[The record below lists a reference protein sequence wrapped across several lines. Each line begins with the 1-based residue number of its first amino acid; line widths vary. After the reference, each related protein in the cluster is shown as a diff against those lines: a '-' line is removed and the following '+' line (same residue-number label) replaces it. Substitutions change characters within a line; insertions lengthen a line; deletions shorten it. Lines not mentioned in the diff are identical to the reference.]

1 MANNPT
7 PQKTVTSNP
16 SINTD
21 LIEALANVSL
31 FKTQEHF
38 RAELR
43 NYIATPY
50 DQKTP
55 KEKVK
60 ERPDGYDYVESS
72 YMDFETKNFMPLYKY
87 KLLKERIYLGWVI
100 NYVSLTDRI
109 TGNTELGSGAA
120 RIQVSRGVEEPGFRD
135 VLDMGN
141 ASKAALTNA
150 IKNAQSKFGIA
161 ADVYR
166 KRESV
171 PTNEERERFESM
183 KKQIYNINAT
193 RAKQFAEKWTLLGTD
208 WQDFLDAWQV
218 YLDRNTVTEE
228 KKEKHE

>member
-1 MANNPT
+1 MATNPT
-7 PQKTVTSNP
+7 PQTPTTSNP
-16 SINTD
+16 SIHTE

-31 FKTQEHF
+31 FKSQEHF
-38 RAELR
+38 RVDLR

-60 ERPDGYDYVESS
+60 QRPDGYDYVESS

-87 KLLKERIYLGWVI
+87 ELISERIHLGHI
-100 NYVSLTDRI
+100 IIYVSLKDRI

-120 RIQVSRGVEEPGFRD
+120 RIQVSRGVEEPAFRD

-141 ASKAALTNA
+141 ASKSALTNA
-150 IKNAQSKFGIA
+150 IKNAQSRFGTA

-183 KKQIYNINAT
+183 RKQIYNINAT
-193 RAKQFAEKWTLLGTD
+193 RAKQFAEKWALLGTD
-208 WQDFLDAWQV
+208 WLDFLDAWQV
-218 YLDRNTVTEE
+218 YVDRNQVTEE